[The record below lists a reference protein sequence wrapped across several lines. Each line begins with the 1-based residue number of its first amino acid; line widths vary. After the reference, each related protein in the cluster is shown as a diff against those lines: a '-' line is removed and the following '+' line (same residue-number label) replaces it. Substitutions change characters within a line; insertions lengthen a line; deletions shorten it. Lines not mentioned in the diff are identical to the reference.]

1 MNINWDR
8 FTQTKYAWGFVCLLF
23 VISLASDSGIRY
35 LIKLKWEIH
44 SIKKNIAEIEKQNKE
59 LEAKAQLTRNN
70 PKLMEIYARTKL
82 GMVKPDETVYEIK

>member
-23 VISLASDSGIRY
+23 IISLVSDRGIRY

-44 SIKKNIAEIEKQNKE
+44 SIKKDIAEIEKQNKE
-59 LEAKAQLTRNN
+59 LEERSSLIRNN

-82 GMVKPDETVYEIK
+82 GMVKPDETIYEIK